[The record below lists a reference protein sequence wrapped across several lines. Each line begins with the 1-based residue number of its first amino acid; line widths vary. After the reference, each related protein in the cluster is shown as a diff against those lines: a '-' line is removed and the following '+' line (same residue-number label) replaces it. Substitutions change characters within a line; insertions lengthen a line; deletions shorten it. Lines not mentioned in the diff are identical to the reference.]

1 MSSKTIKPSKTF
13 NDRSK
18 QHQPPTHGQ
27 SKQKE
32 TSSRYWPTKSNHKRY
47 NYLLLKAFES
57 SSPHRSP
64 DRRCRCW
71 GRTWCPDR
79 CAPGCQSQSFRCR
92 RSCSFSTRTHAPG
105 SSRGEP
111 IYSNSTRKFPQNTT
125 ANLNIHVN
133 LNNSTLIQFFFRE
146 ERWIFYSNVFYDF
159 KFYSNFKHYNIKP

>member
-1 MSSKTIKPSKTF
+1 MTGPNNIKHPHT
-13 NDRSK
+13 NN
-18 QHQPPTHGQ
+18 Q
-27 SKQKE
+27 SKRRQVAV
-32 TSSRYWPTKSNHKRY
+32 TDPPNKRY

-79 CAPGCQSQSFRCR
+79 CAPGCRSQSFRCR

-125 ANLNIHVN
+125 TNLNIHVN
-133 LNNSTLIQFFFRE
+133 LNNSTLIQIFFVKNDEFFIE
-146 ERWIFYSNVFYDF
+146 
-159 KFYSNFKHYNIKP
+159 KFSMILNFTLILNTTI

>member
-18 QHQPPTHGQ
+18 QHQAPSHRQ

-32 TSSRYWPTKSNHKRY
+32 SSSRYWPTKSNHKCY
-47 NYLLLKAFES
+47 NYLLLKAFDS

-64 DRRCRCW
+64 VRRCRCW

-79 CAPGCQSQSFRCR
+79 CAPGCRSQSFRCR

-133 LNNSTLIQFFFRE
+133 LNNCTLLQKFFCD
-146 ERWIFYSNVFYDF
+146 ERWIFYWNVFYHF
-159 KFYSNFKHYNIKP
+159 KFYSDLNTTI

>member
-79 CAPGCQSQSFRCR
+79 CAPGCRSQSFRCR

-133 LNNSTLIQFFFRE
+133 LNNSTLIQFFFVKNDE
-146 ERWIFYSNVFYDF
+146 SFIQTFSMILSFTQILNTT
-159 KFYSNFKHYNIKP
+159 I

>member
-79 CAPGCQSQSFRCR
+79 CAPGCRSQSFRCR

-125 ANLNIHVN
+125 ANLN
-133 LNNSTLIQFFFRE
+133 TLIQFVFCE
-146 ERWIFYSNVFYDF
+146 ERCIFYWKVFYDF

>member
-1 MSSKTIKPSKTF
+1 MTGPNNIKHPHT
-13 NDRSK
+13 NN
-18 QHQPPTHGQ
+18 Q
-27 SKQKE
+27 SKRRQVAV
-32 TSSRYWPTKSNHKRY
+32 TDPPNKRY

-105 SSRGEP
+105 SSRGEQ

-125 ANLNIHVN
+125 TNLNIHVN
-133 LNNSTLIQFFFRE
+133 LNNSTFIQIIFVKNDEFFIE
-146 ERWIFYSNVFYDF
+146 
-159 KFYSNFKHYNIKP
+159 KFSMILNFTQILNTTI